1 MMKIAIAIAMLA
13 VSAAMICYVL
23 VDVAR
28 RLHSRERCVAVLYED
43 SIRCDNGID
52 HYRQVVKIESPDDV
66 ERLELAPYAGGRM
79 FIHVTD
85 TCRLSDETL
94 VRLRDWA
101 TTNGLSEVSIIRN
114 HATLHGTDS
123 STTGRVNPVNL
134 ENPVKEIS
142 NESTNQ

>member
-1 MMKIAIAIAMLA
+1 MRSEMSVNERMAKIVTAIVMLV
-13 VSAAMICYVL
+13 VSAASICYVL
-23 VDVAR
+23 VDVWR
-28 RLHSRERCVAVLYED
+28 RQHSREQCVAVLYED

-52 HYRQVVKIESPDDV
+52 YYCQTVKIESPDDV

-114 HATLHGTDS
+114 HATLRGKD
-123 STTGRVNPVNL
+123 VY
-134 ENPVKEIS
+134 E
-142 NESTNQ
+142 

>member
-1 MMKIAIAIAMLA
+1 MALHALCAGMNGKIEMSVNKKRMKIAATIAMLA

-52 HYRQVVKIESPDDV
+52 HYRQVVKIESHDDV

-79 FIHVTD
+79 FIHVAD
-85 TCRLSDETL
+85 SCRLSDEVL
-94 VRLRDWA
+94 ARIHDWA
-101 TTNGLSEVSIIRN
+101 ITNGLSEVSSIRN
-114 HATLHGTDS
+114 HEKL
-123 STTGRVNPVNL
+123 R
-134 ENPVKEIS
+134 
-142 NESTNQ
+142 

>member
-1 MMKIAIAIAMLA
+1 MMKIAITIVMLA

-43 SIRCDNGID
+43 SIRCDNGVD
-52 HYRQVVKIESPDDV
+52 HYRQTVKIESPDDV

-79 FIHVTD
+79 FVHVTD

-101 TTNGLSEVSIIRN
+101 TTNGRLSRAMPRRPPRLRCLSKRREQGLS
-114 HATLHGTDS
+114 
-123 STTGRVNPVNL
+123 RVEQQRPA
-134 ENPVKEIS
+134 
-142 NESTNQ
+142 